1 MLKNWIEPLPTLP
14 VYVSL
19 ICVSFL
25 LYKKKMI
32 MEGSVSCRNIP
43 FLGEHIS
50 FLFSASG
57 CCILRRP
64 SCNSVAWT
72 CFLS

>member
-25 LYKKKMI
+25 LYKKKK
-32 MEGSVSCRNIP
+32 GSWKNRSPVEIFL
-43 FLGEHIS
+43 FLGEQYL
-50 FLFSASG
+50 FLFSASD
-57 CCILRRP
+57 
-64 SCNSVAWT
+64 VV
-72 CFLS
+72 F